1 MDEVKYEEEFILSA
15 KGSKLFTCRWLPR
28 GRSVKALVFLC
39 HGYGMECSVF
49 MKGTG
54 IRLAEA
60 GYAVFGIDYEGHGR
74 SEGRRCYIES
84 FYALVDDCVSYYRT
98 VRALPPFPAAKDTSQ
113 MNNSE
118 ALYMQVHNCDV
129 FDVHLFSAEAIEEIS
144 VCEALSG
151 EAPLWHQAM
160 DSEYKSLM
168 DNATCELVPAPPNQ
182 KLNTCKWLLQKK
194 YHADGS
200 LPIQELEEFKD
211 LPRFLYGESMGGA
224 VALLVHRKEPID
236 WNGAVLVAPMCKI
249 AEESKTHPLIE
260 NILTKLCSAFPTW
273 KIVPTKDVIEASF
286 KDPGK
291 RQEIRQNPYIYQDR
305 PRVKTAL
312 EMLLVSMDLE
322 QRLDEVTLPFLV
334 LHGEDDKV
342 TDPSVSKALFD
353 SALSFD
359 KEMKLYPGMWHGLT
373 SGEPDD
379 NIQLVFNDIIG
390 WLDKRSKSVSLDE
403 HADGTSQQHL

>member
-1 MDEVKYEEEFILSA
+1 MHCYGYFEPNQLQDYTMVVDDLCIKMGRNILLNEFILSA

-98 VRALPPFPAAKDTSQ
+98 VR
-113 MNNSE
+113 
-118 ALYMQVHNCDV
+118 
-129 FDVHLFSAEAIEEIS
+129 
-144 VCEALSG
+144 
-151 EAPLWHQAM
+151 
-160 DSEYKSLM
+160 
-168 DNATCELVPAPPNQ
+168 
-182 KLNTCKWLLQKK
+182 
-194 YHADGS
+194 
-200 LPIQELEEFKD
+200 ELEEFKD